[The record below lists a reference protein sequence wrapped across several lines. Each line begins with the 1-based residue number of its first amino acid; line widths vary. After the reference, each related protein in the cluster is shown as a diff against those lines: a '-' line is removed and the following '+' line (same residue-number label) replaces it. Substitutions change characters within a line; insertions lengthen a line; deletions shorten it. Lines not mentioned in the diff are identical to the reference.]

1 MIMTMTITMTMDMIV
16 TMIMI
21 MIIIIIIIMMTTHNI
36 TASIPTQVHSIL
48 DKVGYIPG
56 VGSVANA
63 INAGLYA
70 GRGKWKNAAWS
81 AVGAIP
87 GGGQVAKGLKFSRKV
102 FRHVLRGSSVIRKAA
117 WKSSKKGMVRVN
129 IREKPGKTFRDA
141 WKDFSRLVDRRTIT
155 KFGKGGKTGYMG
167 KTRNGYEVKVRSFSS
182 DGRPTLEIN
191 RWTKDGKMKKMEIRY
206 GNADQGNKR
215 RRG

>member
-1 MIMTMTITMTMDMIV
+1 M
-16 TMIMI
+16 
-21 MIIIIIIIMMTTHNI
+21 HGF
-36 TASIPTQVHSIL
+36 L

-70 GRGKWKNAAWS
+70 GRGKWKKAAWS

-87 GGGQVAKGLKFSRKV
+87 VGGQVAKGVKFSRNV
-102 FRHVLRGSSVIRKAA
+102 FKNVLRGSSVIQKNA
-117 WKSSKKGMVRVN
+117 WKAGKKGLVRVG
-129 IREKPGKTFRDA
+129 IRQKPGKTFKDA
-141 WKDFSRLVDRRTIT
+141 WKDFNRLVDKKTIT

-191 RWTKDGKMKKMEIRY
+191 RRTRDGKLKKLEIRY
-206 GNADQGNKR
+206 GNANKGNQR
-215 RRG
+215 RKG